1 VSLSIYGLSIRK
13 WPNIPTPPFFVFI
26 APVQNML
33 WQVKTHAL
41 HAQRDTFAQLALVL
55 LQHVLMENSLEQE
68 RALLAIV
75 LLVQLDLIV

>member
-1 VSLSIYGLSIRK
+1 
-13 WPNIPTPPFFVFI
+13 
-26 APVQNML
+26 ML
-33 WQVKTHAL
+33 WQVKMHAL